1 MPFTGLHV
9 SLFLYALV
17 VLALLVAELR
27 EDRRAQF
34 FFKPL
39 AAFGFVILALQFGA
53 LESTYGTYIFMGLVA
68 CALGDVL
75 LLSRESNKLFI
86 SGMAAFALGHVIYSF
101 GFMAYGIQPVG
112 LGMNANKPI
121 GLAAFMAMLCLA
133 YAVHI
138 IPKTVSDIK
147 LPVCIY
153 TVIITVMVILA
164 ILTANSSIAFGALLF
179 ATSDYF
185 VGMDRFV
192 NPKKHWALFITPLY
206 FGAQALFAISVS
218 I

>member
-1 MPFTGLHV
+1 MLGLV
-9 SLFLYALV
+9 LYGLV
-17 VLALLVAELR
+17 VLALLMAELR

-53 LESTYGTYIFMGLVA
+53 LESIYGQYILAGLIA
-68 CALGDVL
+68 CAVGDVL
-75 LLSRESNKLFI
+75 LLSRKSQKLFI
-86 SGMAAFALGHVIYSF
+86 GGMATFALGHIIYSF
-101 GFMAYGIQPVG
+101 GFMAYGLEPNVVQYNGRTPAGTAI
-112 LGMNANKPI
+112 LGI
-121 GLAAFMAMLCLA
+121 TLCLFG
-133 YAVHI
+133 AVYI
-138 IPKTVSDIK
+138 IPKTVSDMK

-153 TVIITVMVILA
+153 TVIITVMLVLA
-164 ILTANSSIAFGALLF
+164 VLTANRFIAFGAFLF
-179 ATSDYF
+179 ATSDFF

-192 NPKKHWALFITPLY
+192 VPKKIWALLITPLY